1 MQPATPNKAGS
12 RRLAGAVAL
21 ITGGGTGIGA
31 ATARRFVNEGGKV
44 VVLGNEP
51 EPLDEVAKELDAIPI
66 LGDAANADD
75 AQRAV
80 DAAKQSF
87 GGLDVVVTCAGGGEM
102 GALADVDGI
111 VWDESLRLNLQ
122 TSAVTCRSAL
132 PALLERGG
140 GSIVIVSS
148 VAGLA
153 AGAGISAYATAKAG
167 LLGLT
172 RSIAIDYGPRGVRAN
187 AVCPGWVE
195 TRMTAS
201 SLEAFAATKGIS
213 RDEASRRANAVVPL
227 RRAAHPDEIAAVI
240 AFLASDDA
248 SFVTGSV
255 VVADGG
261 QDAVNAGLAVFSME
275 AAPEPS

>member
-1 MQPATPNKAGS
+1 
-12 RRLAGAVAL
+12 
-21 ITGGGTGIGA
+21 
-31 ATARRFVNEGGKV
+31 
-44 VVLGNEP
+44 
-51 EPLDEVAKELDAIPI
+51 
-66 LGDAANADD
+66 
-75 AQRAV
+75 
-80 DAAKQSF
+80 
-87 GGLDVVVTCAGGGEM
+87 M
-102 GALADVDGI
+102 GALADVDAV

-201 SLEAFAATKGIS
+201 SLEAFASAKGITP
-213 RDEASRRANAVVPL
+213 DEASRRANAVVPL
-227 RRAAHPDEIAAVI
+227 GRAAHPDEIAAVI
-240 AFLASDDA
+240 AFLASDEA

-275 AAPEPS
+275 TAAGPS